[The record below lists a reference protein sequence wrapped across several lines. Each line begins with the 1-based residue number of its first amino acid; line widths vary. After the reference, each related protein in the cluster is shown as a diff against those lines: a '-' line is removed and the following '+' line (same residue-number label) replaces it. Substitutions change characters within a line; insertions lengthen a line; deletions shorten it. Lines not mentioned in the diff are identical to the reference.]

1 MFLYRRHPMPTPSD
15 CEDCP
20 TTECRVTSP
29 AGVWTVRSCERGLHW
44 LKLGPDQGP
53 AIDPGVPVTVVEGEV
68 GKVGS
73 TAGVVNWLKLYFE
86 DVSSCDSA
94 KLPAVCDTVF
104 SKGGF
109 KEKAW
114 REIYSNLHIGDT
126 ATYGEVA
133 RRCGSPG
140 ASRVSNK

>member
-1 MFLYRRHPMPTPSD
+1 M
-15 CEDCP
+15 
-20 TTECRVTSP
+20 
-29 AGVWTVRSCERGLHW
+29 
-44 LKLGPDQGP
+44 
-53 AIDPGVPVTVVEGEV
+53 VEEEV

-94 KLPAVCDTVF
+94 KLPAVCDIVF

-133 RRCGSPG
+133 MRCGSPG